1 MSYWSEVKE
10 VALKG
15 IDLAISNI
23 KESTEIAIE
32 KGKDG
37 VAYVQLKKDLF
48 TAQRE
53 LHNLLADLGDIV
65 YELYKSGS
73 DISGDGKVKEAAGK
87 IAVTETKCRDIEKRI
102 KDITSRS

>member
-23 KESTEIAIE
+23 REGTEIAIE

-37 VAYVQLKKDLF
+37 VAYVQLKKELF
-48 TAQRE
+48 MAQRE
-53 LHNLLADLGDIV
+53 LHNLLADFGDIM
-65 YELYKSGS
+65 YELYKSGT
-73 DISGDGKVKEAAGK
+73 DISVHAGVKETAGK
-87 IAVTETKCRDIEKRI
+87 IAQAETRCRDIEQRI
-102 KDITSRS
+102 KDITAKA